1 MATRES
7 ARAESWR
14 KRCSA
19 RGPWMRWAPGFLLVA
34 GVALA
39 AAGGCGPV
47 AAPGSTLQVGQ
58 PTAVDSSTSV
68 ATPELGHIFV
78 LGMENKEYG
87 DIIGASRAP
96 FINSLAQGYGSAAEY
111 YAIRHPSL
119 PNYLAL
125 ASGSTQGMTTD
136 CGDCSFDAPNLV
148 DQLQSHQKSWKAY
161 MEDIPGPCFNGE
173 SAGGIGPFGNLYV
186 RRHNPWM
193 YFRSISG
200 DPSRCSSVVPLSQLQ
215 QDLQRGQV
223 PDFVWIS
230 PNLRHDMHDG
240 SIEEGDG
247 WLSSFVPGI
256 LSSPA
261 WQENGVLFLVWD
273 EGTTSGGCCGGAVGG
288 HTVALVIASHGK
300 RGYRSRTQL
309 THYSVLRTI
318 EEGWR
323 LGLMGGAADPSTRS
337 MAEFFR

>member
-1 MATRES
+1 MVSWETVRNQ
-7 ARAESWR
+7 ARR
-14 KRCSA
+14 KRRA
-19 RGPWMRWAPGFLLVA
+19 AHGQWMRLLPGVVLAA
-34 GVALA
+34 GVTLSS
-39 AAGGCGPV
+39 AAGCG
-47 AAPGSTLQVGQ
+47 ATAPARSTGQVGQ
-58 PTAVDSSTSV
+58 TNAVDSRSSA

-78 LGMENKEYG
+78 LLMENKEYD
-87 DIIGASRAP
+87 DIIGSSRAP